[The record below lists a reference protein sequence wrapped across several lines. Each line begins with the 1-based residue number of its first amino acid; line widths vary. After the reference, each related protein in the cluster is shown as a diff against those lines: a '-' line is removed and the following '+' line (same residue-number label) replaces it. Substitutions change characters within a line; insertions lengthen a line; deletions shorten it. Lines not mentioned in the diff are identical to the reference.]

1 MRVDFV
7 ITELFVG
14 GAERCLTE
22 LAIGLAQRGEKVR
35 VFSLASLPTGTQS
48 ILVDRLREADIPVE
62 SGNSNNITQTLP
74 AYLRL
79 KRWLKQS
86 PPDVCQTFMYH
97 ANVLGTLAAKS
108 TGVKVRAGGLR
119 VAEPRPVRCR
129 IEKFAVKRMTSLVC
143 VSNEVKKFAQEHL
156 ACECTKS
163 LVIPNSVDVQRF
175 ANAKSFNWQ
184 ILGWPKDAAVSVF
197 VGRMHPQKGIE
208 LLQKQVDALAP
219 PDSKRKLL
227 LVGEGPL
234 RSELQAWA
242 NGIGEDRVQLVPW
255 QKDVAPIINGSRL
268 LILPSHYEGMPNV
281 VLEAMAAGKPVVCS
295 RVEGSQELLSHAI
308 ELQSFTPGDDV
319 AMKKLAETF
328 LSDEPLSHEVGA
340 KNLARAESDFSITA
354 MVDAYRDHYQSAIIS
369 Y

>member
-1 MRVDFV
+1 MRVDLV
-7 ITELFVG
+7 ITELYVG

-22 LAIGLAQRGEKVR
+22 LAIGLANRGDDVR
-35 VFSLASLPTGTQS
+35 VFSLASLPTGSQS
-48 ILVDRLREADIPVE
+48 LLVDRLRDANISVD
-62 SGNSNNITQTLP
+62 SGHSNNVVQTLP

-108 TGVKVRAGGLR
+108 TAVKVRVGGLR
-119 VAEPRPVRCR
+119 VAEPKSIRCR
-129 IEKFAVKRMTSLVC
+129 IERYAVKRMTSLVC
-143 VSNEVKKFAQEHL
+143 VSNEVKKFAENHL

-175 ANAKSFNWQ
+175 TNAKTFNWQ
-184 ILGWPKDAAVSVF
+184 ILGWPKGAVVSVF
-197 VGRMHPQKGIE
+197 IGRMHPQKGIE
-208 LLQKQVDALAP
+208 LIQKQIDALAP
-219 PDSKRKLL
+219 PDSNRRVL
-227 LVGEGPL
+227 LVGDGPL
-234 RSELQAWA
+234 RSSLQAWA

-268 LILPSHYEGMPNV
+268 LLLPSHYEGMPNV

-308 ELQSFTPGDDV
+308 DQQSFIPGDDV
-319 AMKKLAETF
+319 EMKKLAETF
-328 LSDEPLSHEVGA
+328 LSDELLSQEVGA
-340 KNLARAESDFSITA
+340 KNLSRAQSDFSITA
-354 MVDAYRDHYQSAIIS
+354 MVDAYREHYQSAIVS
-369 Y
+369 H